1 MKGKEIM
8 TRQIKRYSKE
18 FQEEAIQLGLRSKSI
33 DQAARDLGIPISTLH
48 EWILQLSKKQ
58 HPADIQDA
66 KALHEELK
74 QLRKELA
81 RVKEERDIFK
91 KKPQRTLRRKAS
103 EVRVHS
109 STSLSLL

>member
-8 TRQIKRYSKE
+8 KRQIKRYSKE
-18 FQEEAIQLGLRSKSI
+18 FQEEAIQMGLRSRSI
-33 DQAARDLGIPISTLH
+33 DQTARDLRIPISTLH
-48 EWILQLSKKQ
+48 GWIQRLSKKQ

-81 RVKEERDIFK
+81 RVKEERDILK
-91 KKPQRTLRRKAS
+91 KATAYFAKESK
-103 EVRVHS
+103 
-109 STSLSLL
+109 